1 MKDCNLCLAATTA
14 TNDVVIRNRKFSY
27 SLLGLMPV
35 YNAQAAEGLSRAQ
48 ITFRRKEITHECM
61 KHILRKLKNGF
72 LGQKTVVVFADGEA
86 RESFPFLHF
95 LNLDGME
102 IASHTMCSSMQCP
115 VCNVRREDL
124 SKTDVPLKLR
134 CSKSVCLSCRFG
146 YET

>member
-14 TNDVVIRNRKFSY
+14 TNDEVIRNGKFSY

-35 YNAQAAEGLSRAQ
+35 YK

-124 SKTDVPLKLR
+124 SKTNVPLKLR
-134 CSKSVCLSCRFG
+134 CSKSV
-146 YET
+146 